1 MKPLKVSVCMTVY
14 NQVNYVAQAI
24 ESVLYQS
31 VGAPF
36 ELVIG
41 EDRSTDGTLAICEEY
56 QRRHQGVIRLHR
68 RAQNLGCAGN
78 QAAAWAACRG
88 EYIAM
93 LDGDDYW
100 SSPLKLRTQVAFL
113 DQHPEYSMC
122 FTRCGLVSDK
132 GDRHDRW
139 PYRENLKTTLQTADI
154 LRHNLIA
161 NCSVMYRPAFR
172 RLPEWLVALPYCDI
186 AMHVLHSLGGPIG
199 YIPDDMAVYRLHGT
213 NYFEGMSFLSRVE
226 WSSKL
231 YAAMAEHLPE
241 PHASQAAQVLL
252 MMRLGMVVKD
262 ARDSLALWGSLPWRY
277 RLTWPSIPLEQIYH
291 LWVIR
296 KPEKNTKGGADDDT
310 ADDRRSGVRGA
321 PLGGGRTTGD

>member
-1 MKPLKVSVCMTVY
+1 MLKVSVCMTVY
-14 NQVNYVAQAI
+14 NQASYVGEAI

-31 VGAPF
+31 VGFPF

-41 EDRSTDGTLAICEEY
+41 EDRSTDGTLAICEDY
-56 QRRHQGVIRLHR
+56 QRRHPSLIRLHR

-100 SSPLKLRTQVAFL
+100 SSPLKLRNQVAFL
-113 DQHPEYSMC
+113 DDNPEYSMC
-122 FTRCGLVSDK
+122 FTRCRLMSDH
-132 GDRHDRW
+132 GGRYDRW
-139 PYRENLKTTLQTADI
+139 PYRQNIKTTLQTEDV

-161 NCSVMYRPAFR
+161 NCSVMYRPVFR
-172 RLPEWLVALPYCDI
+172 HFPKWLAGLPYCDL
-186 AMHVLHSLGGPIG
+186 ALHVLHSLSGPIG
-199 YIPDDMAVYRLHGT
+199 YIPEDMAVYRLHGA
-213 NYFEGMSFLSRVE
+213 NYFEAMPFLSRME
-226 WSSKL
+226 WSSKV
-231 YAAMAEHLPE
+231 YAALVEQLPE

-262 ARDSLALWGSLPWRY
+262 AKESLSLWRRLPLRH
-277 RLTWPSIPLEQIYH
+277 RLTWPSIPLEQLYH

-296 KPEKNTKGGADDDT
+296 KPN
-310 ADDRRSGVRGA
+310 
-321 PLGGGRTTGD
+321 